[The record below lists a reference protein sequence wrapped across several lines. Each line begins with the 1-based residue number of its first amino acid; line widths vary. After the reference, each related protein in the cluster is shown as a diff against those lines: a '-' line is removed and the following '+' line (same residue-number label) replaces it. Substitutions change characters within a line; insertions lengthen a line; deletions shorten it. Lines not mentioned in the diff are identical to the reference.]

1 MEIIFNKIFLEHNTG
16 IHPENKNRFSL
27 FKSLKDT
34 ELKSGEKHLKLGHT
48 KEYIE
53 HVKQSCKMEQP
64 LDPDTPTC
72 KKSYEAACY
81 AVSAS
86 ILASKKQ
93 AFALVRPP
101 GHHATRDRG
110 MGFCIFNNMAITA
123 KYNAKQNKKI
133 FILDIDIH
141 HGNGTEDIIKG
152 DKNILYASIHQNP
165 LYPGTGLKSTENCI
179 NIPLPPGIRDEQY
192 IKALETHIAPAI
204 RKFNPDIIGV
214 SAGFDA
220 YYKDAGYVA
229 GNYFFLTGKTY
240 KRIKQLLEQYKVFY
254 VLEGGYNPESVYEGV
269 KFFID

>member
-1 MEIIFNKIFLEHNTG
+1 MKLIFNKIFLEHNTG

-27 FKSLKDT
+27 FKNLKDS
-34 ELKSGEKHLKLGHT
+34 ELEPGEKYLKLAHT
-48 KEYIE
+48 EGYIQQVKEYSKNE
-53 HVKQSCKMEQP
+53 LP
-64 LDPDTPTC
+64 LDADTPTS

-86 ILASKKQ
+86 ILASKNL

-101 GHHATRDRG
+101 GHHAAKNQG
-110 MGFCIFNNMAITA
+110 MGFCLFNNMAITA

-141 HGNGTEDIIKG
+141 HGNGTEDIVKG
-152 DKNILYASIHQNP
+152 DKNILYASLHQSP

-179 NIPLPPGIRDEQY
+179 NIPLPPGTRDEQY
-192 IKALETHIAPAI
+192 IKALETHIAPTLK
-204 RKFNPDIIGV
+204 RFNPDLVGV

-220 YYKDAGYVA
+220 YYKDVGYVA

-240 KRIKQLLEQYKVFY
+240 KRIKQLLEPYKVFY

-269 KFFID
+269 KFFTD